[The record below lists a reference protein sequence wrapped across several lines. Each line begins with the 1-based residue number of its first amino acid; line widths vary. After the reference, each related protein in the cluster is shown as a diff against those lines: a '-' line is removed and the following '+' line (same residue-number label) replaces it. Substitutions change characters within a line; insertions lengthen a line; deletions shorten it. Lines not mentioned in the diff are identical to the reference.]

1 MVMFEKLSDVFAA
14 IEEEEYVVLRNY
26 EEFENLGFLTC
37 HPDID
42 ILCRDRDAMVE
53 KLSLESRRKKEDGIH
68 YKLSVAGAKVAVDL
82 RCVGDGYLDEAWEEN
97 ILKSRQKRQNYY
109 VMDADNYFYSLLY
122 HVVIQ
127 KDTVAKD
134 YVQRLQTMSEEAS
147 ISYSFENKEDVLN
160 RYMAEEGYIYCYPEF
175 LGTIFHKERV
185 DQSLVEKN
193 AFKEWKR
200 KVYALYRSTGKRV
213 KAGVVKNG

>member
-1 MVMFEKLSDVFAA
+1 MFEKLSDVFAA
-14 IEEEEYVVLRNY
+14 IEDEEYVVLRNY
-26 EEFENLGFLTC
+26 EEFDNLGFLTC

-42 ILCRDRDAMVE
+42 ILCRDRAALVK
-53 KLSLESRRKKEDGIH
+53 KLSLVSRRKKEDGIH
-68 YKLSVAGAKVAVDL
+68 YKLSVDGIKVAVDL

-97 ILKSRQKRQNYY
+97 ILNSRKKRQNYY

-127 KDTVAKD
+127 KDVVAKD
-134 YVQRLQTMSEEAS
+134 YVKRLQAMSEAAS
-147 ISYSFENKEDVLN
+147 ISYSFETKEEVLN
-160 RYMAEEGYIYCYPEF
+160 RYMKEMGYMYCYPEF

-193 AFKEWKR
+193 AAKEWKR
-200 KVYALYRSTGKRV
+200 KIYALYRNAGKRV